1 MNIFKKIEKGLRKVK
16 DKIVD
21 DIIPTGSATKRAIRK
36 AIPNE
41 LADIAVKAAPFVAL
55 LPGGA
60 PFAAAM
66 RGIGRFDQR
75 GSISDALKQ
84 AAGTYAFSKVASPF
98 TNQLPG
104 LSGNTYEGL
113 SGVMQAGKDLGS
125 SAYSGIKSLGTGG
138 KNAVTE
144 MLGGS
149 KAGSPKGMPDF
160 SGMGVGGGRD
170 MASVSTSGGGIKSL
184 GNKILDFGKEY
195 AFGEDKKFQMG
206 DIGRFLG
213 DPGKTVPL
221 TMIASYIK
229 EKFFPDE
236 DQDSFDAK
244 FAEAMRKRGE
254 NVEGY
259 LRQYGPFDP
268 RRDPT
273 KNPYTQQEI
282 DQFAK
287 DKTIEYRNAA
297 NGGLMTL
304 PREDYFLGGKS
315 VTTVNPNPD
324 FERASKVTS
333 DDILNV
339 FKDKFIFKGR
349 SPAKGPRQLGLLIPP
364 EDVDRIPRASKVSSD
379 DILNVFKEK
388 FDEGNFFRSGSPRL
402 ALPMGRKVSST
413 FNPYAKRTSDDEVRS
428 TVKGL
433 GKLMTS
439 LLRDANFDREKA
451 AMGGRMNYA
460 SGSEGIMMA
469 SNPDP
474 MDERN
479 QVLEMMAMQ
488 TFGKPLR
495 DLSDDQIIELEE
507 MFDDFISSGQ
517 PLPSDPT
524 KPINPFAPKPT
535 GPALPDK
542 QMAFMDDDYESEFM
556 RLVGEFMEQGFSQ
569 EEAIEAARDE
579 LARIGSKF
587 MADGGRVN
595 YAMGGDTPE
604 ENAMQAAGIEGLDI
618 NINPKGIKELDMRE
632 TGGFIPP
639 VGVKEKEDD
648 IPAMLSN
655 NEFVFTADAVRGMG
669 EGDVDKGAERMYSM
683 MKKLEDGGRV

>member
-1 MNIFKKIEKGLRKVK
+1 MGIGSKFQKFK
-16 DKIVD
+16 DKVFD
-21 DIIPTGSATKRAIRK
+21 RTRK
-36 AIPNE
+36 LIPNE
-41 LADIAVKAAPFVAL
+41 LADIAVKAAPFVAMI
-55 LPGGA
+55 PGQQGT
-60 PFAAAM
+60 AALM
-66 RGIGRFDQR
+66 RGLGRFDQR
-75 GSISDALKQ
+75 GDPIDALKQ
-84 AAGTYAFSKVASPF
+84 AGMMYVGGKIVSPY
-98 TNQLPG
+98 TGNIIPG
-104 LSGNTYEGL
+104 LEGNTYEGIKGL
-113 SGVMQAGKDLGS
+113 MQAGKDIGS
-125 SAYSGIKSLGTGG
+125 GTMDLFTGGG
-138 KNAVTE
+138 KNAATE
-144 MLGGS
+144 IVKETMGRPDMRDI
-149 KAGSPKGMPDF
+149 AGEVVKDKGI
-160 SGMGVGGGRD
+160 
-170 MASVSTSGGGIKSL
+170 VSTIFDK
-184 GNKILDFGKEY
+184 GKD
-195 AFGEDKKFQMG
+195 ALVKGVLGEDKKFQMG

-244 FAEAMRKRGE
+244 FAEAMQKRGE

-273 KNPYTQQEI
+273 ENPYTQEEI

-287 DKTIEYRNAA
+287 DKTIEYRNVAA
-297 NGGLMTL
+297 SGGLMTL
-304 PREDYFLGGKS
+304 PRENYFLGSKPFVRSFTAKPGSPGAVKE
-315 VTTVNPNPD
+315 VTP
-324 FERASKVTS
+324 

-339 FKDKFIFKGR
+339 FKAKFDRGDFFKSRNPFKRKAVVQTFEPQNYTGN
-349 SPAKGPRQLGLLIPP
+349 SPDP
-364 EDVDRIPRASKVSSD
+364 EDVMKIFESKMGNSSNPF
-379 DILNVFKEK
+379 LKALKK
-388 FDEGNFFRSGSPRL
+388 FSPDGGS
-402 ALPMGRKVSST
+402 RKI
-413 FNPYAKRTSDDEVRS
+413 SDK
-428 TVKGL
+428 KGL
-433 GKLMTS
+433 GKLMVS
-439 LLRDANFDREKA
+439 LLRDANFDREEV

-474 MDERN
+474 MDERD

-542 QMAFMDDDYESEFM
+542 QMASMDDDYVQEFM
-556 RLVGEFMEQGFSQ
+556 RLVDEFMMDGFSQ

-579 LARIGSKF
+579 LARLGSKF

-595 YAMGGDTPE
+595 YAFGGDTPE

-618 NINPKGIKELDMRE
+618 NINPKGITELDMRE

-655 NEFVFTADAVRGMG
+655 NEFVFTADAVKGMG
-669 EGDVDKGAERMYSM
+669 DGDVDKGAERMYSM
-683 MKKLEDGGRV
+683 MKKLENGGRV

>member
-1 MNIFKKIEKGLRKVK
+1 MNIFKKIEKGLRNVK

-21 DIIPTGSATKRAIRK
+21 DIIPTGSATKKAIRNL
-36 AIPNE
+36 IPNE
-41 LADIAVKAAPFVAL
+41 LADIAVKAAPFVAMI
-55 LPGGA
+55 PGQQGT
-60 PFAAAM
+60 AALM
-66 RGIGRFDQR
+66 RGLGRFDQR

-84 AAGTYAFSKVASPF
+84 AAATAAFSSVATPF
-98 TNQLPG
+98 TSQLPG
-104 LSGNTYEGL
+104 LAGNTYQGL

-144 MLGGS
+144 LLGKSGGPS
-149 KAGSPKGMPDF
+149 YDL
-160 SGMGVGGGRD
+160 SGMGTGGG
-170 MASVSTSGGGIKSL
+170 AVETSSGGGILDTIKSL
-184 GNKILDFGKEY
+184 AGKGKDALLEG
-195 AFGEDKKFQMG
+195 ALGEDKKFQMG

-213 DPGKTVPL
+213 DPGKTIPL

-244 FAEAMRKRGE
+244 FAEAMARRGE
-254 NVEGY
+254 NVASY

-273 KNPYTQQEI
+273 KNPYSQAET
-282 DQFAK
+282 DKFA
-287 DKTIEYRNAA
+287 DDLTIEYRNVAA
-297 NGGLMTL
+297 DGGIMTI
-304 PREDYFLGGKS
+304 PRENYFLGGGR
-315 VTTVNPNPD
+315 TARMVNPNPD
-324 FERASKVTS
+324 FERASKVTP

-339 FKDKFIFKGR
+339 FKKQFNEGVFFKGR
-349 SPAKGPRQLGLLIPP
+349 RVPKSIEEFHLANPEMPLPVGTTRRSLDNLG
-364 EDVDRIPRASKVSSD
+364 RIPKASKVSSD
-379 DILNVFKEK
+379 DIMAVFKEK
-388 FDEGNFFRSGSPRL
+388 FDGGNFFGKGGPRL
-402 ALPMGRKVSST
+402 ALPMGRKI
-413 FNPYAKRTSDDEVRS
+413 SDR
-428 TVKGL
+428 KGL
-433 GKLMTS
+433 GKLMIS
-439 LLRDANFDREKA
+439 LLRDANFDREEA

-542 QMAFMDDDYESEFM
+542 QMAFMEDDYETEFM

-579 LARIGSKF
+579 LARISSKF

-604 ENAMQAAGIEGLDI
+604 ENALQAAGIEGLDV
-618 NINPKGIKELDMRE
+618 NINPKGITELDMRE

-669 EGDVDKGAERMYSM
+669 DGNVDKGAERMYDM
-683 MKKLEDGGRV
+683 MKKLENGGRV

>member
-1 MNIFKKIEKGLRKVK
+1 MGIGSKFQKFK
-16 DKIVD
+16 DKVFD
-21 DIIPTGSATKRAIRK
+21 RTRK
-36 AIPNE
+36 LIPNE
-41 LADIAVKAAPFVAL
+41 LADIAVKAAPFVAMI
-55 LPGGA
+55 PGQQGT
-60 PFAAAM
+60 AALM
-66 RGIGRFDQR
+66 RGLGRFDQR
-75 GSISDALKQ
+75 GDPIDALKQ
-84 AAGTYAFSKVASPF
+84 AGMMYVGGKIVSPY
-98 TNQLPG
+98 TGNIIPG
-104 LSGNTYEGL
+104 LEGNTYEGIKGL
-113 SGVMQAGKDLGS
+113 MQAGKDIGS
-125 SAYSGIKSLGTGG
+125 GTMDLFTGGG
-138 KNAVTE
+138 KNAATE
-144 MLGGS
+144 IVKETMGRPDMRDI
-149 KAGSPKGMPDF
+149 AGEVVKDKGI
-160 SGMGVGGGRD
+160 
-170 MASVSTSGGGIKSL
+170 VSTIFDK
-184 GNKILDFGKEY
+184 GKD
-195 AFGEDKKFQMG
+195 ALVKGVLGEDKKFQMG

-244 FAEAMRKRGE
+244 FAEAMQKRGE

-273 KNPYTQQEI
+273 ENPYTQEEI

-287 DKTIEYRNAA
+287 DKTIEYRNVAA
-297 NGGLMTL
+297 SGGLMTL
-304 PREDYFLGGKS
+304 PRENYFLGSKPFVRSFTAKPGSPGAVKE
-315 VTTVNPNPD
+315 VTP
-324 FERASKVTS
+324 

-339 FKDKFIFKGR
+339 FKAKFDRGDFFKSRNPFKRKAVVQTFEPQNYTGN
-349 SPAKGPRQLGLLIPP
+349 SPDP
-364 EDVDRIPRASKVSSD
+364 EDVMKIFESKMGNSSNPFLKALKRFSPD
-379 DILNVFKEK
+379 
-388 FDEGNFFRSGSPRL
+388 GGS
-402 ALPMGRKVSST
+402 RKI
-413 FNPYAKRTSDDEVRS
+413 SDK
-428 TVKGL
+428 KGL
-433 GKLMTS
+433 GKLMVS
-439 LLRDANFDREKA
+439 LLRDANFDREEA

-474 MDERN
+474 MDERD

-542 QMAFMDDDYESEFM
+542 QMASMDDDYVQEFM
-556 RLVGEFMEQGFSQ
+556 RLVDEFMMDGFSQ

-579 LARIGSKF
+579 LARLGSKF

-595 YAMGGDTPE
+595 YAFGGDTPE

-618 NINPKGIKELDMRE
+618 NINPKGITELDMRE

-655 NEFVFTADAVRGMG
+655 NEFVFTADAVKGMG
-669 EGDVDKGAERMYSM
+669 DGDVDKGAERMYSM
-683 MKKLEDGGRV
+683 MKKLENGGRV

>member
-1 MNIFKKIEKGLRKVK
+1 MGIGSKFQKFK
-16 DKIVD
+16 DKVFD
-21 DIIPTGSATKRAIRK
+21 RTRK
-36 AIPNE
+36 LIPNE
-41 LADIAVKAAPFVAL
+41 LADIAVKAAPFVAMI
-55 LPGGA
+55 PGQQGT
-60 PFAAAM
+60 AALM
-66 RGIGRFDQR
+66 RGLGRFDQR
-75 GSISDALKQ
+75 GDPIDALKQ
-84 AAGTYAFSKVASPF
+84 AGMMYVGGNIVSPY
-98 TNQLPG
+98 TGNIIPG
-104 LSGNTYEGL
+104 LEGNTYEGIKGL
-113 SGVMQAGKDLGS
+113 MQAGKDIGS
-125 SAYSGIKSLGTGG
+125 GTMDLFTGGG
-138 KNAVTE
+138 KNAATE
-144 MLGGS
+144 IVKETMGRPDMRDI
-149 KAGSPKGMPDF
+149 AGEVVKDKGI
-160 SGMGVGGGRD
+160 
-170 MASVSTSGGGIKSL
+170 VSTIFDK
-184 GNKILDFGKEY
+184 GKD
-195 AFGEDKKFQMG
+195 ALVKGVLGEDKKFQMG

-244 FAEAMRKRGE
+244 FAEAMQKRGE

-273 KNPYTQQEI
+273 ENPYTQEEI

-287 DKTIEYRNAA
+287 DKTIEYRNVAA
-297 NGGLMTL
+297 SGGLMTL
-304 PREDYFLGGKS
+304 PRENYFLGSKPFVRSFTAKPGSPGAVKE
-315 VTTVNPNPD
+315 VTP
-324 FERASKVTS
+324 

-339 FKDKFIFKGR
+339 FKAKFDRGDFFKSRNPFKRKAVVQTFEPQNYTGN
-349 SPAKGPRQLGLLIPP
+349 SPDP
-364 EDVDRIPRASKVSSD
+364 EDVMKIFESKMGNSSNPFLKALKRFSPD
-379 DILNVFKEK
+379 
-388 FDEGNFFRSGSPRL
+388 GGS
-402 ALPMGRKVSST
+402 RKI
-413 FNPYAKRTSDDEVRS
+413 SDK
-428 TVKGL
+428 KGL
-433 GKLMTS
+433 GKLMVS
-439 LLRDANFDREKA
+439 LLRDANFDREEA

-474 MDERN
+474 MDERD

-542 QMAFMDDDYESEFM
+542 QMASMDDDYVQEFM
-556 RLVGEFMEQGFSQ
+556 RLVDEFMMDGFSQ

-579 LARIGSKF
+579 LARLGSKF

-595 YAMGGDTPE
+595 YAFGGDTPE

-618 NINPKGIKELDMRE
+618 NINPKGITELDMRE

-655 NEFVFTADAVRGMG
+655 NEFVFTADAVKGMG
-669 EGDVDKGAERMYSM
+669 DGDVDKGAERMYSM
-683 MKKLEDGGRV
+683 MKKLENGGRV

>member
-1 MNIFKKIEKGLRKVK
+1 MGIGSKFQKFK
-16 DKIVD
+16 DKVFD
-21 DIIPTGSATKRAIRK
+21 RTRK
-36 AIPNE
+36 LIPNE
-41 LADIAVKAAPFVAL
+41 LADIAVKAAPFVAMI
-55 LPGGA
+55 PGQQGT
-60 PFAAAM
+60 AALM
-66 RGIGRFDQR
+66 RGLGRFDQR
-75 GSISDALKQ
+75 GDPIDALKQ
-84 AAGTYAFSKVASPF
+84 AGMMYVGGNIVSPY
-98 TNQLPG
+98 TGNIIPG
-104 LSGNTYEGL
+104 LEGNTYEGIKGL
-113 SGVMQAGKDLGS
+113 MQAGKDIGS
-125 SAYSGIKSLGTGG
+125 GTMDLFTGGG
-138 KNAVTE
+138 KNAATE
-144 MLGGS
+144 IVKETMGRPDMRDI
-149 KAGSPKGMPDF
+149 AGEVVKDKGI
-160 SGMGVGGGRD
+160 
-170 MASVSTSGGGIKSL
+170 VSTIFDK
-184 GNKILDFGKEY
+184 GKD
-195 AFGEDKKFQMG
+195 ALVKGVLGEDKKFQMG

-244 FAEAMRKRGE
+244 FAEAMQKRGE

-273 KNPYTQQEI
+273 ENPYTQEEI

-287 DKTIEYRNAA
+287 DKTIEYRNVAA
-297 NGGLMTL
+297 SGGLMTL
-304 PREDYFLGGKS
+304 PRENYFLGSKPFVRSFTAKPGSPGAVKE
-315 VTTVNPNPD
+315 VTP
-324 FERASKVTS
+324 

-339 FKDKFIFKGR
+339 FKAKFDRGDFFKSRNPFKRKAVVQTFEPQNYTGN
-349 SPAKGPRQLGLLIPP
+349 SPDS
-364 EDVDRIPRASKVSSD
+364 EDVMKIFESKMGNSSNPF
-379 DILNVFKEK
+379 LKALKK
-388 FDEGNFFRSGSPRL
+388 FSPDGGS
-402 ALPMGRKVSST
+402 RKI
-413 FNPYAKRTSDDEVRS
+413 SDK
-428 TVKGL
+428 KGL
-433 GKLMTS
+433 GKLMVS
-439 LLRDANFDREKA
+439 LLRDANFDREEA

-474 MDERN
+474 MDERD

-542 QMAFMDDDYESEFM
+542 QMASMDDDYVQEFM
-556 RLVGEFMEQGFSQ
+556 RLVDEFMMDGFSQ

-579 LARIGSKF
+579 LARLGSKF

-595 YAMGGDTPE
+595 YAFGGDTPE

-618 NINPKGIKELDMRE
+618 NINPKGITELDMRE

-655 NEFVFTADAVRGMG
+655 NEFVFTADAVKGMG
-669 EGDVDKGAERMYSM
+669 DGDVDKGAERMYSM
-683 MKKLEDGGRV
+683 MKKLENGGRV

>member
-1 MNIFKKIEKGLRKVK
+1 MKIFKKIEKGLRKVK

-41 LADIAVKAAPFVAL
+41 LADIAVKAAPFVAPFN
-55 LPGGA
+55 PGL
-60 PFAAAM
+60 AAAM

-84 AAGTYAFSKVASPF
+84 GAMMYGGGKLVGMIPGTESYFGQGLEGAKALGSDA
-98 TNQLPG
+98 
-104 LSGNTYEGL
+104 LSG
-113 SGVMQAGKDLGS
+113 
-125 SAYSGIKSLGTGG
+125 IRSLGTSG
-138 KNAVTE
+138 KNKAADI
-144 MLGGS
+144 LGKS
-149 KAGSPKGMPDF
+149 GSPKGMPDF
-160 SGMGVGGGRD
+160 SGMGTGGG
-170 MASVSTSGGGIKSL
+170 AVKTSSGGIMDTIKNFGGKVIDSGQEYFL
-184 GNKILDFGKEY
+184 GKDKE
-195 AFGEDKKFQMG
+195 FQMG

-244 FAEAMRKRGE
+244 FAEAMKKRGE

-259 LRQYGPFDP
+259 LKQYGPFDP

-273 KNPYTQQEI
+273 KNPYTQEET
-282 DQFAK
+282 DQYAR
-287 DKTIEYRNAA
+287 DKTIEYRNVAA
-297 NGGLMTL
+297 DGGLMSI
-304 PREDYFLGGKS
+304 PRDNYFLGGKS
-315 VTTVNPNPD
+315 VVTVNPNPD
-324 FERASKVTS
+324 FERASKVTP

-339 FKDKFIFKGR
+339 FKK
-349 SPAKGPRQLGLLIPP
+349 
-364 EDVDRIPRASKVSSD
+364 
-379 DILNVFKEK
+379 K
-388 FDEGNFFRSGSPRL
+388 FDGGNFFGRGSSLLPKKASAITTTFTPKQ
-402 ALPMGRKVSST
+402 ALPAERASNEEMSSAIKDFFQT
-413 FNPYAKRTSDDEVRS
+413 RLSGMPASFRPEIMENEDIMALYEKGDK
-428 TVKGL
+428 KGL
-433 GKLMTS
+433 DALMTS
-439 LLRDANFDREKA
+439 LLREANFDRLTA
-451 AMGGRMNYA
+451 ATGGRMNYA
-460 SGSEGIMMA
+460 RGSEGIMMA

-479 QVLEMMAMQ
+479 QVLEMMSMQ
-488 TFGKPLR
+488 EFGKPLK
-495 DLSDDQIIELEE
+495 DLTDDQIIELEE
-507 MFDDFISSGQ
+507 MFDDFVRSGQ

-556 RLVGEFMEQGFSQ
+556 RLVGEFMEQGFTQ

-579 LARIGSKF
+579 LARLGSKF

-595 YAMGGDTPE
+595 YAMGGDTPQ

>member
-1 MNIFKKIEKGLRKVK
+1 MGIGSKFQKFK
-16 DKIVD
+16 DKVFD
-21 DIIPTGSATKRAIRK
+21 RTRK
-36 AIPNE
+36 LIPNE
-41 LADIAVKAAPFVAL
+41 LADIAVKAAPFVAMI
-55 LPGGA
+55 PGQQGT
-60 PFAAAM
+60 AALM
-66 RGIGRFDQR
+66 RGLGRFDQR
-75 GSISDALKQ
+75 GDPIDALKQ
-84 AAGTYAFSKVASPF
+84 AGMMYVGGNIVSPY
-98 TNQLPG
+98 TGNIIPG
-104 LSGNTYEGL
+104 LEGNTYEGIKGL
-113 SGVMQAGKDLGS
+113 MQAGKDIGS
-125 SAYSGIKSLGTGG
+125 GTMDLFTGGG
-138 KNAVTE
+138 KNAATE
-144 MLGGS
+144 IVKETMGRPDMRDI
-149 KAGSPKGMPDF
+149 AGEVVKDKGI
-160 SGMGVGGGRD
+160 
-170 MASVSTSGGGIKSL
+170 VSTIFDK
-184 GNKILDFGKEY
+184 GKD
-195 AFGEDKKFQMG
+195 ALVKGVLGEDKKFQMG

-244 FAEAMRKRGE
+244 FAEAMQKRGE

-273 KNPYTQQEI
+273 ENPYTQEEI

-287 DKTIEYRNAA
+287 DKTIEYRNVAA
-297 NGGLMTL
+297 SGGLMTL
-304 PREDYFLGGKS
+304 PRENYFLGSKPFVRSFTAKPGSPGAVKE
-315 VTTVNPNPD
+315 VTP
-324 FERASKVTS
+324 

-339 FKDKFIFKGR
+339 FKAKFDRGDFFKSRNPFKRKAVVQTFEPQNYTGN
-349 SPAKGPRQLGLLIPP
+349 SPDS
-364 EDVDRIPRASKVSSD
+364 EDVMKIFESKMGNSSNPFLKALKRFSPD
-379 DILNVFKEK
+379 
-388 FDEGNFFRSGSPRL
+388 GGS
-402 ALPMGRKVSST
+402 RKI
-413 FNPYAKRTSDDEVRS
+413 SDK
-428 TVKGL
+428 KGL
-433 GKLMTS
+433 GKLMVS
-439 LLRDANFDREKA
+439 LLRDANFDREEA

-474 MDERN
+474 MDERD

-542 QMAFMDDDYESEFM
+542 QMASMDDDYVQEFM
-556 RLVGEFMEQGFSQ
+556 RLVDEFMMDGFSQ

-579 LARIGSKF
+579 LARLGSKF

-595 YAMGGDTPE
+595 YAFGGDTPE

-618 NINPKGIKELDMRE
+618 NINPKGITELDMRE

-655 NEFVFTADAVRGMG
+655 NEFVFTADAVKGMG
-669 EGDVDKGAERMYSM
+669 DGDVDKGAERMYSM
-683 MKKLEDGGRV
+683 MKKLENGGRV

>member
-1 MNIFKKIEKGLRKVK
+1 MGIGSKFQKFK
-16 DKIVD
+16 DKVFD
-21 DIIPTGSATKRAIRK
+21 RTRK
-36 AIPNE
+36 LIPNE
-41 LADIAVKAAPFVAL
+41 LADIAVKAAPFVAMI
-55 LPGGA
+55 PGQQGT
-60 PFAAAM
+60 AALM
-66 RGIGRFDQR
+66 RGLGRFDQR
-75 GSISDALKQ
+75 GDPIDALKQ
-84 AAGTYAFSKVASPF
+84 AGMMYVGGNIVSPY
-98 TNQLPG
+98 TGNIIPG
-104 LSGNTYEGL
+104 LEGNTYEGIKGL
-113 SGVMQAGKDLGS
+113 MQAGKDIGS
-125 SAYSGIKSLGTGG
+125 GTMDLFTGGG
-138 KNAVTE
+138 KNAATE
-144 MLGGS
+144 IVKETMGRPDMRDI
-149 KAGSPKGMPDF
+149 AGEVVKDKGI
-160 SGMGVGGGRD
+160 
-170 MASVSTSGGGIKSL
+170 VSTIFDK
-184 GNKILDFGKEY
+184 GKD
-195 AFGEDKKFQMG
+195 ALVKGVLGEDKKFQMG

-244 FAEAMRKRGE
+244 FAEAMQKRGE

-273 KNPYTQQEI
+273 ENPYTQEEI

-287 DKTIEYRNAA
+287 DKTIEYRNVAA
-297 NGGLMTL
+297 SGGLMTL
-304 PREDYFLGGKS
+304 PRENYFLGSKPFVRSFTAKPGSPGAVKE
-315 VTTVNPNPD
+315 VTP
-324 FERASKVTS
+324 

-339 FKDKFIFKGR
+339 FKAKFDRGDFFKSRNPFKRKAVVQTFEPQNYTGNA
-349 SPAKGPRQLGLLIPP
+349 PDP
-364 EDVDRIPRASKVSSD
+364 EDVMKIFESKMGNSSNPFLKALKRFSPD
-379 DILNVFKEK
+379 
-388 FDEGNFFRSGSPRL
+388 GGS
-402 ALPMGRKVSST
+402 RKI
-413 FNPYAKRTSDDEVRS
+413 SDK
-428 TVKGL
+428 KGL
-433 GKLMTS
+433 GKLMVS
-439 LLRDANFDREKA
+439 LLRDANFDREEA

-474 MDERN
+474 MDERD

-542 QMAFMDDDYESEFM
+542 QMASMDDDYVQEFM
-556 RLVGEFMEQGFSQ
+556 RLVDEFMMDGFSQ
-569 EEAIEAARDE
+569 QEAIEAARDE
-579 LARIGSKF
+579 IERQRTKF
-587 MADGGRVN
+587 MATGGRVN
-595 YAMGGDTPE
+595 YAFGGDTPE

-618 NINPKGIKELDMRE
+618 NINPKGITELDMRE

-655 NEFVFTADAVRGMG
+655 NEFVFTADAVKGMG
-669 EGDVDKGAERMYSM
+669 DGDVDKGAERMYSM
-683 MKKLEDGGRV
+683 MKKLENGGRV

>member
-1 MNIFKKIEKGLRKVK
+1 MTRGGGAVK
-16 DKIVD
+16 DKGIMSTIFDKGVD
-21 DIIPTGSATKRAIRK
+21 
-36 AIPNE
+36 
-41 LADIAVKAAPFVAL
+41 
-55 LPGGA
+55 
-60 PFAAAM
+60 
-66 RGIGRFDQR
+66 
-75 GSISDALKQ
+75 
-84 AAGTYAFSKVASPF
+84 Y
-98 TNQLPG
+98 
-104 LSGNTYEGL
+104 
-113 SGVMQAGKDLGS
+113 
-125 SAYSGIKSLGTGG
+125 
-138 KNAVTE
+138 
-144 MLGGS
+144 
-149 KAGSPKGMPDF
+149 
-160 SGMGVGGGRD
+160 
-170 MASVSTSGGGIKSL
+170 
-184 GNKILDFGKEY
+184 GKEY
-195 AFGEDKKFQMG
+195 LFGEDKEFQMG
-206 DIGRFLG
+206 DIGKFLG
-213 DPGKTVPL
+213 DPGKTIPL

-244 FAEAMRKRGE
+244 FAEAMKKRGE
-254 NVEGY
+254 NVESY
-259 LRQYGPFDP
+259 LQQYGPFDP

-273 KNPYTQQEI
+273 KNPYTQEEI
-282 DQFAK
+282 DQFAR
-287 DKTIEYRNAA
+287 DKTIEYRNVAA
-297 NGGLMTL
+297 GGGLMSV
-304 PREDYFLGGKS
+304 PRENYFLGGSISQMVRPEPGSAGAKE
-315 VTTVNPNPD
+315 VTP
-324 FERASKVTS
+324 

-339 FKDKFIFKGR
+339 FKAKFDRGDFFKSRNPFKRKAVVQTFEPQNYTGNA
-349 SPAKGPRQLGLLIPP
+349 PDP
-364 EDVDRIPRASKVSSD
+364 EDIMRILD
-379 DILNVFKEK
+379 NKE
-388 FDEGNFFRSGSPRL
+388 SGKL
-402 ALPMGRKVSST
+402 
-413 FNPYAKRTSDDEVRS
+413 
-428 TVKGL
+428 GL
-433 GKLMTS
+433 GKLMVS
-439 LLRDANFDREKA
+439 LLRDANFDREEA

-474 MDERN
+474 MDERD

-542 QMAFMDDDYESEFM
+542 QMASMDDDYVQEFM
-556 RLVGEFMEQGFSQ
+556 RLVDEFMMDGFSQ
-569 EEAIEAARDE
+569 QEAIEAARDE
-579 LARIGSKF
+579 IERQRTKF
-587 MADGGRVN
+587 MATGGRVN
-595 YAMGGDTPE
+595 YAMGGDTPQ

-618 NINPKGIKELDMRE
+618 NINPKGITELDMRE

>member
-297 NGGLMTL
+297 DGGLMTL

-379 DILNVFKEK
+379 DILNVFKKK

>member
-1 MNIFKKIEKGLRKVK
+1 MNVFKKIEKGLRKVK

-21 DIIPTGSATKRAIRK
+21 DIIPTGSAAKRAIRK

-41 LADIAVKAAPFVAL
+41 LADLAVKVAPIVAPFN
-55 LPGGA
+55 PGL
-60 PFAAAM
+60 AAAM

-84 AAGTYAFSKVASPF
+84 GAMMYGGGKLVGMIPGTGNYFG
-98 TNQLPG
+98 QG
-104 LSGNTYEGL
+104 LEG
-113 SGVMQAGKDLGS
+113 AKALGS
-125 SAYSGIKSLGTGG
+125 DAMSGITSVFKGGG
-138 KNAVTE
+138 KNAAADI
-144 MLGGS
+144 LGKSSGPS
-149 KAGSPKGMPDF
+149 YDL
-160 SGMGVGGGRD
+160 SGMGTG
-170 MASVSTSGGGIKSL
+170 GGGITGGGITGAAKNIGS
-184 GNKILDFGKEY
+184 KILDYGKEY
-195 AFGEDKKFQMG
+195 AFGDDKKFQMG

-213 DPGKTVPL
+213 DPGKTIPL

-254 NVEGY
+254 NVESY
-259 LRQYGPFDP
+259 LQQYGPFDP

-273 KNPYTQQEI
+273 KNPYTQEEI

-287 DKTIEYRNAA
+287 DKTIEYRNVAA
-297 NGGLMTL
+297 DGGLMTL
-304 PREDYFLGGKS
+304 PRENYFLGSKPFVRSFTAKPGSPGAVKE
-315 VTTVNPNPD
+315 VTP
-324 FERASKVTS
+324 

-339 FKDKFIFKGR
+339 FKAKFDRGDFFKSRNPFKRKAVVQTFEPQNYTGNA
-349 SPAKGPRQLGLLIPP
+349 PDP
-364 EDVDRIPRASKVSSD
+364 EDIMK
-379 DILNVFKEK
+379 ILDNKE
-388 FDEGNFFRSGSPRL
+388 SGKL
-402 ALPMGRKVSST
+402 
-413 FNPYAKRTSDDEVRS
+413 
-428 TVKGL
+428 GL
-433 GKLMTS
+433 GKLMVS
-439 LLRDANFDREKA
+439 LLRDANFDREEA

-542 QMAFMDDDYESEFM
+542 QMAS
-556 RLVGEFMEQGFSQ
+556 
-569 EEAIEAARDE
+569 
-579 LARIGSKF
+579 
-587 MADGGRVN
+587 MAVGGRVN

-618 NINPKGIKELDMRE
+618 NINPKGITELDMRE

-669 EGDVDKGAERMYSM
+669 DGDVDKGAERMYSM